1 MITQKHL
8 LDKNFNK
15 ENSYFVN
22 KDDDTKHLI
31 DIDNSIST
39 EEKYSEQLG
48 RLISAFNSFG
58 KTPKE
63 FAALTRDMPIGW
75 TKMSHATI
83 YNIMNG
89 KIHFNAMQL
98 QEFSRIIRISAMDIL
113 EEPNTNVKTEIV
125 FSFNFE
131 KGFCDPI
138 PFNKPKQA
146 IYFSN
151 MKKPDPGMK
160 AVVFRTEDQP
170 RNDTNVCLFNDQK
183 NKIYK
188 KQHGRDWLICKYTL
202 IKCATDDKYYLG
214 KPIEWTDTDYKDPK
228 KTEFKVKWQW
238 FKGMKRDKSGM
249 WVEHY
254 ELKDCL
260 FYEMYPVE
268 VWDISLRKDDV
279 IMDLL

>member
-1 MITQKHL
+1 MVSKKHL

-15 ENSYFVN
+15 QNSYFVN

-31 DIDNSIST
+31 DVDKSIST
-39 EEKYSEQLG
+39 EDKYSEQLG
-48 RLISAFNSFG
+48 RLISVFNDFG

-63 FAALTRDMPIGW
+63 FAELTRDMPIGW

-89 KIHFNAMQL
+89 KIRFNAMQL
-98 QEFSRIIRISAMDIL
+98 QEFGRIMRISVMDIL
-113 EEPNTNVKTEIV
+113 EEPETVIKTEIV

-138 PFNKPKQA
+138 PFNKPRQA
-146 IYFSN
+146 VYFSN
-151 MKKPDPGMK
+151 MKKTDPGMR
-160 AVVFRTEDQP
+160 AIVFRTENLL

-183 NKIYK
+183 SNIFK
-188 KQHGRDWLICKYTL
+188 KQHGRDWLIYKYTL
-202 IKCATDDKYYLG
+202 LKCANDDKYYLG
-214 KPIEWTDTDYKDPK
+214 KPLEWTDTDYQDPK
-228 KTEFKVKWQW
+228 KTKFTVKWQW
-238 FKGMKRDKSGM
+238 FKGMKKEKNGM
-249 WVEHY
+249 WVENY
-254 ELKDCL
+254 ELMDCL
-260 FYEMYPVE
+260 FSEMYPVE

>member
-8 LDKNFNK
+8 VDKKFNK
-15 ENSYFVN
+15 ENYYFVN

-31 DIDNSIST
+31 DIDKSIST
-39 EEKYSEQLG
+39 EDKYSEQLG
-48 RLISAFNSFG
+48 RLITAFNSFG

-63 FAALTRDMPIGW
+63 FALLTRDMPIGW

-98 QEFSRIIRISAMDIL
+98 QEFCRVIRISAMDIL
-113 EEPNTNVKTEIV
+113 EEPATNVKTEIV

-138 PFNKPKQA
+138 PFNKPRQA

-151 MKKPDPGMK
+151 MKKADPGMK
-160 AVVFRTEDQP
+160 AVVFRTEHQA

-183 NKIYK
+183 NNIFR
-188 KQHGRDWLICKYTL
+188 KQHGRDWLFHKYTL
-202 IKCATDDKYYLG
+202 LKCANDDKYYLG
-214 KPIEWTDTDYKDPK
+214 KPIQWTDTDYKDPN

-238 FKGMKRDKSGM
+238 FKGMKHQKDGM
-249 WVEHY
+249 CVENY
-254 ELKDCL
+254 ELMDCL
-260 FYEMYPVE
+260 FNEMYPVE

>member
-8 LDKNFNK
+8 MDKNFNK

-39 EEKYSEQLG
+39 EEKYSEQLS
-48 RLISAFNSFG
+48 RLISAFNNFG

-63 FAALTRDMPIGW
+63 FAVLTRDMPIGW

-98 QEFSRIIRISAMDIL
+98 QEFGRIMRISAMDIL
-113 EEPNTNVKTEIV
+113 EKPETNVKTEIV

-138 PFNKPKQA
+138 PFNKPRQA

-151 MKKPDPGMK
+151 MKKSDPGMR
-160 AVVFRTEDQP
+160 AIVFRTENLL

-183 NKIYK
+183 SNIFK
-188 KQHGRDWLICKYTL
+188 KQHGRDWLNYKYTL
-202 IKCATDDKYYLG
+202 LKCANDDKYYLG
-214 KPIEWTDTDYKDPK
+214 KPLEWTDTDYQDPK
-228 KTEFKVKWQW
+228 KTKFTVKWQW
-238 FKGMKRDKSGM
+238 FKGMKQEKNGM
-249 WVEHY
+249 WVENY
-254 ELKDCL
+254 ELMNCL
-260 FYEMYPVE
+260 FSEMYPVE

>member
-1 MITQKHL
+1 MVSKKHL

-15 ENSYFVN
+15 QNSYFVN

-31 DIDNSIST
+31 NVDKSIST
-39 EEKYSEQLG
+39 EDKYSEQLG
-48 RLISAFNSFG
+48 RLISTFNDFG

-63 FAALTRDMPIGW
+63 FAELTRDMPIGW

-89 KIHFNAMQL
+89 KIRFNAMQL
-98 QEFSRIIRISAMDIL
+98 QEFGRIMRISVMDIL
-113 EEPNTNVKTEIV
+113 EEPETVIKTEIV

-138 PFNKPKQA
+138 PFNKPRQA
-146 IYFSN
+146 VYFSN
-151 MKKPDPGMK
+151 MKKTDPGMR
-160 AVVFRTEDQP
+160 AIVFRTENLL

-183 NKIYK
+183 SNIFK
-188 KQHGRDWLICKYTL
+188 KQHGRDWLNYKYTL
-202 IKCATDDKYYLG
+202 LKCAKDDKYYLG
-214 KPIEWTDTDYKDPK
+214 KPLEWTDTDYQDPK
-228 KTEFKVKWQW
+228 KTKFTVKWQW
-238 FKGMKRDKSGM
+238 FRGMKKEKNGM
-249 WVEHY
+249 WVENY
-254 ELKDCL
+254 ELMNCL
-260 FYEMYPVE
+260 FSEMYPVE